1 MVTRAF
7 LYPPGTP
14 YTLSHAQDLLTRKLE
29 DIQLSTANVS
39 AGDAWM
45 KQILHV
51 FAYDAQYVEV
61 LQTAYDLIDAST
73 KGNTIVYITRTDGAD
88 AFMYY

>member
-1 MVTRAF
+1 VI
-7 LYPPGTP
+7 
-14 YTLSHAQDLLTRKLE
+14 LLIINNQMIYSIRVVFPKVRSLARPE
-29 DIQLSTANVS
+29 KKGSTANVS

-51 FAYDAQYVEV
+51 FAYDEQYVEV
-61 LQTAYDLIDAST
+61 LQAAYDQIDAST
-73 KGNTIVYITRTDGAD
+73 KGNTIVYITRTDGED